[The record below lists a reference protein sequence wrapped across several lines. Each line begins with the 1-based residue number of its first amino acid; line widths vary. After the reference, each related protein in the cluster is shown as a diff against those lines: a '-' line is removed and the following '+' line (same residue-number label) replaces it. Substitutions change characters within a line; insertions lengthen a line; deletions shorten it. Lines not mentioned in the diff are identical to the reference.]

1 MEDEIFTGKYAEE
14 DEAGLPKMAE
24 EGIHAG
30 FPSPAENYMTGG
42 IDLNRELVRHP
53 AATFYARVVGDSMI
67 GAGVSEGDILVID
80 RSLEAREGDMAVCF
94 IDGEFTL
101 KYLSFS
107 DPEGGS
113 SGAGHFA
120 VKDSGAAAS
129 VPSDAVSS
137 GGPSSCAAGG
147 GAGCSKGDSLWLVPA
162 NPAYRPMKV
171 TVENDFTL
179 WGVVTYVIKN
189 VRSR

>member
-1 MEDEIFTGKYAEE
+1 MEDEIFTWKYPED

-107 DPEGGS
+107 DPE
-113 SGAGHFA
+113 SGFY
-120 VKDSGAAAS
+120 GAAAS
-129 VPSDAVSS
+129 VPSGAVSS
-137 GGPSSCAAGG
+137 GGASSCAAGG

>member
-1 MEDEIFTGKYAEE
+1 MEDEIFTGKYAA
-14 DEAGLPKMAE
+14 DAEAGLPKMAE

-42 IDLNRELVRHP
+42 IDLNKELVRHP

-67 GAGVSEGDILVID
+67 EAGVSEGDILVID

-107 DPEGGS
+107 DPS
-113 SGAGHFA
+113 SADHRSADCG
-120 VKDSGAAAS
+120 AAS
-129 VPSDAVSS
+129 VEAASSAVT
-137 GGPSSCAAGG
+137 G
-147 GAGCSKGDSLWLVPA
+147 KFNRGDSLWLVPA
-162 NPAYRPMKV
+162 NPACRPMKV